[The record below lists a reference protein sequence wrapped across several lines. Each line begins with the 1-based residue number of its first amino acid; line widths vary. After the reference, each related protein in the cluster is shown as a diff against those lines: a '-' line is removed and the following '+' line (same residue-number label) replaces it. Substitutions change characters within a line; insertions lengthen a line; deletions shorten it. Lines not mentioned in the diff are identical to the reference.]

1 MTYYKL
7 DINEF
12 YDSKY
17 EKLNKSSGVGG
28 MGFITSKQSIH
39 LFNDKGYDKSTHQ
52 QELGIGDHDDISR
65 KVLTDIYGISEKC
78 VDRKLYD
85 LISIKYWNSEI
96 FKLIV
101 MYFPKTITLAEYE
114 HLKDLRLY
122 YEYLFSHQDIRIGA
136 YEFGDNSVE
145 YEPAVKSVS
154 DLNPIIDYA
163 RDRLDV
169 SLERSA
175 KEKIL
180 KY

>member
-7 DINEF
+7 DINDF

-17 EKLNKSSGVGG
+17 EKINKSSGIGG
-28 MGFITSKQSIH
+28 VGFITSKQTIQ
-39 LFNDKGYDKSTHQ
+39 LYNDKGIDSKTN
-52 QELGIGDHDDISR
+52 QEYLGIGDHYDVTK
-65 KVLTDIYGISEKC
+65 KVVTDIYGISDRS
-78 VDRKLYD
+78 VDLKLHD
-85 LISIKYWNSEI
+85 IISIKYWNSEL

-101 MYFPKTITLAEYE
+101 MYFPKSITLEEYKY
-114 HLKDLRLY
+114 LKDLRLY

-145 YEPAVKSVS
+145 YAPAVKSVS
-154 DLNPIIDYA
+154 DLDPIIDYA
-163 RDRLDV
+163 RERLDIN
-169 SLERSA
+169 LERSA